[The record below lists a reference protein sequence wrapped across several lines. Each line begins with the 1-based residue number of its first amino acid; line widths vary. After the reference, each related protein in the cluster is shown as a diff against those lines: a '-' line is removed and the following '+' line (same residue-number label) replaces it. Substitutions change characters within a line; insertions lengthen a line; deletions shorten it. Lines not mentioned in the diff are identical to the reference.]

1 MLLDE
6 NISPQQA
13 NAVGEN
19 LQLSLNEYWQQRLQD
34 HFRLRSHLEVEFE
47 TLYTRFIMPTV
58 RGAQMGTLE
67 NAGSK
72 KRYAG
77 QIVNCEGLTELV
89 FKGLEAVRTDWTLMA
104 REFQRELYA
113 KVFND
118 EPIEDLI
125 RETTDRL
132 LKGEL
137 DEKLVY
143 RKRLRRKLSDYQR
156 NVPPHV
162 QAARKSANPL
172 KWIDYVI
179 TVQGPEPSE
188 ERVATLDYQHYVDK
202 QLVPVAD
209 GILHFLNTSYHS
221 VISEQSELF

>member
-1 MLLDE
+1 
-6 NISPQQA
+6 
-13 NAVGEN
+13 
-19 LQLSLNEYWQQRLQD
+19 
-34 HFRLRSHLEVEFE
+34 
-47 TLYTRFIMPTV
+47 MPTV
-58 RGAQMGTLE
+58 RGAQSGTLE

-77 QIVNCEGLTELV
+77 RIINSKGMPELV

-118 EPIEDLI
+118 EPVEDLV
-125 RETTDRL
+125 RETTSRL
-132 LKGEL
+132 LAGEL

-162 QAARKSANPL
+162 QAARKSANPQ

-179 TVQGPEPSE
+179 CLLYTSPSP
-188 ERVATLDYQHYVDK
+188 R
-202 QLVPVAD
+202 D
-209 GILHFLNTSYHS
+209 GLLSRMPS
-221 VISEQSELF
+221 SA